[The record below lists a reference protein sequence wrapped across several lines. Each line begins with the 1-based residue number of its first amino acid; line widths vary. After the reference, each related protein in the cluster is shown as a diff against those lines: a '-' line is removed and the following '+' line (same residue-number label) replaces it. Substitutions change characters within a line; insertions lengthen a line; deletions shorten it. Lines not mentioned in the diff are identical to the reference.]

1 MSQFNEYLVFF
12 RKLRNILAHQNNLDA
27 AQIINLAEGFGI
39 EISEEDANLVLTDW
53 GVTSF
58 IYESITYG
66 QDEFFKFIRELIV
79 SINPENVLVIPHP
92 SSIQLLTVL
101 NELQI
106 DSSLVN
112 STLLNKEGFKL
123 LSRISGGELQY
134 SIVEK
139 DDLKLHSYDLVLDMR
154 PFGMKG
160 GIEIEELLQIAPV
173 KKSGKIIHSATPS
186 FFLTNK
192 NSGKNIASRTGYNL
206 SAIFEFPP
214 GFFDRTNIV
223 SSLVIMD
230 KSPQKKV
237 FAARAFTEQE
247 GAKRVISNWVSGITS
262 QNPEFG
268 ICVELQDFNGLRS
281 IIARGELEAL
291 ALKRGYNLLD
301 FNEVI
306 LSYKVTRSQNFER
319 CKHLPNSVYIPKMYA
334 KSAITQDKLSERL
347 KSYIQ
352 LELNPDVAD
361 AKFFCLMMNDVFGKQ
376 MFECVATGNT
386 MRAISQS
393 GLKQLP
399 IYLPDIEKQQE
410 IIEAYDTIRDVES
423 ELEVI
428 KSKCWLSESTAGE
441 VGQMISKFA
450 PINTVDYLLSE
461 LPFPLA
467 SILQL
472 YKSFTADSHKDRYE
486 TLLHFFEATSLFT
499 AVIHLS
505 AWKDHDEFDTHW
517 RSVNSHMSS
526 KNEEWITKP
535 TFGSWNTI
543 NSKFS
548 KIYRQQWNEP
558 KIRDSLREIYSNVDE
573 EFLNSLSSK
582 KYSKILDGANTIRNQ
597 HKGHSGVI
605 GNDEAETHHRSLL
618 DLLDDFRSLFSNS
631 LTRVSLFV
639 PGKGEMTTDGYSCD
653 LSVLTGAM
661 TPFNSSSAIFN
672 SPPHKDKLYL
682 YSSPKKT
689 FVELLRFIK
698 LGPTPSDVLNSCY
711 FFGGIKKDGQK
722 FLNYHSK
729 SITDTYYNDP
739 LVQIAVD
746 LLS

>member
-1 MSQFNEYLVFF
+1 MGEWNYKSKSE
-12 RKLRNILAHQNNLDA
+12 
-27 AQIINLAEGFGI
+27 FG
-39 EISEEDANLVLTDW
+39 
-53 GVTSF
+53 
-58 IYESITYG
+58 
-66 QDEFFKFIRELIV
+66 
-79 SINPENVLVIPHP
+79 VLVE
-92 SSIQLLTVL
+92 V
-101 NELQI
+101 
-106 DSSLVN
+106 
-112 STLLNKEGFKL
+112 
-123 LSRISGGELQY
+123 
-134 SIVEK
+134 
-139 DDLKLHSYDLVLDMR
+139 
-154 PFGMKG
+154 
-160 GIEIEELLQIAPV
+160 
-173 KKSGKIIHSATPS
+173 
-186 FFLTNK
+186 
-192 NSGKNIASRTGYNL
+192 
-206 SAIFEFPP
+206 
-214 GFFDRTNIV
+214 
-223 SSLVIMD
+223 
-230 KSPQKKV
+230 
-237 FAARAFTEQE
+237 
-247 GAKRVISNWVSGITS
+247 
-262 QNPEFG
+262 
-268 ICVELQDFNGLRS
+268 QDFNGLRS
-281 IIARGELEAL
+281 IIARKELESL
-291 ALKRGYNLLD
+291 ATNRGYKPLD
-301 FNEVI
+301 FDEVI
-306 LSYKVTRSQNFER
+306 LSYKVTRSSNFER
-319 CKHLPNSVYIPKMYA
+319 CKHLPNSVYVPKMYG

-352 LELNPDVAD
+352 LELNSGVAD
-361 AKFFCLMMNDVFGKQ
+361 ARFFCLMMNDVFGKQ

-399 IYLPDIEKQQE
+399 IYLPDIERQQD
-410 IIEAYDTIRDVES
+410 IIKAYETIRNVES
-423 ELEVI
+423 ELEII
-428 KSKCWLSESTAGE
+428 KSKCWLSESKVVE

-472 YKSFTADSHKDRYE
+472 YKSFTADSDKDRYE

-517 RSVNSHMSS
+517 QSVNSYMKS

-548 KIYRQQWNEP
+548 KIFREQWNDP
-558 KIRDSLREIYSNVDE
+558 NIRDSLKDIYSNMAE
-573 EFLNSLSSK
+573 QYLKSLSSK
-582 KYSKILDGANTIRNQ
+582 NYSKILDSANTIRNQ
-597 HKGHSGVI
+597 HKGHSGVV
-605 GNDEAETHHRSLL
+605 GNDEAKTHHRRLL
-618 DLLDDFRSLFSNS
+618 DLLDDFRSIFSNS
-631 LTRVSLFV
+631 LTRVTLFV

-672 SPPHKDKLYL
+672 SPPHKDRIYL

-689 FVELLRFIK
+689 YIELLKFIK

-711 FFGGIKKDGQK
+711 FFGGIQRDGQK

-739 LVQIAVD
+739 LVQTAVD